1 MIALADQYGGGSP
14 TVAPA
19 ETTELKLTF
28 TDVPPAAVPVL
39 RALLAI
45 SHSLARVERIALC
58 AIVRRK
64 SRERVLPLL
73 ERHQLLLETQTALAT
88 TFVSML
94 QEDGQ
99 AADHDH
105 VTG

>member
-1 MIALADQYGGGSP
+1 MIALADPFQGEGSA
-14 TVAPA
+14 TLAPV
-19 ETTELKLTF
+19 ESGEIKLTF

-45 SHSLARVERIALC
+45 SHTLARVERIALC

-73 ERHQLLLETQTALAT
+73 ERHQLLLEAQTALAT
-88 TFVSML
+88 TFVSIL
-94 QEDGQ
+94 HDD
-99 AADHDH
+99 AAPPE
-105 VTG
+105 